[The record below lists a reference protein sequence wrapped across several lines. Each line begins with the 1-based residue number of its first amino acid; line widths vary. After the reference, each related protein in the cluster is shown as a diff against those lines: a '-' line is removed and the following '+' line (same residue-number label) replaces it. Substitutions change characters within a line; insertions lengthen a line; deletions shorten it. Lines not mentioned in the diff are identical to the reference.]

1 MRSTLGSCRTLGGS
15 VPLGTMGQKLDV
27 AKAISFLLS
36 EDARWISGAELSVDG
51 GMLASPMW

>member
-1 MRSTLGSCRTLGGS
+1 
-15 VPLGTMGQKLDV
+15 MGQKLDV

-51 GMLASPMW
+51 GMLANPMW